1 MKKLG
6 VVYFLLFITIA
17 SLSSLQYSVELV
29 DTYGDGW
36 NGGSLTVNV
45 NGISV
50 LSGLTIESGGGPQ
63 NHNFEVTSGDLI
75 ETIYTAG
82 SWASENEYSIK
93 NEVNTVVAES
103 GSGGT
108 IPENISYNV
117 PLEGTPDPPLL
128 LAPTDSQVNCTN
140 PVNLTWTVDENTYIS
155 DIFIADN
162 PEFSQET
169 HLEDVVSPYQ
179 VTLEAGT
186 RYYWKVKAIGYN
198 GLDIESS
205 IFSFITEFDVI
216 NEFPYTEDFENQWY
230 NSPSAPVAWQQI
242 VVSGTNNW
250 EQSSTNPH
258 SGSYC
263 AKAPYH
269 INGGEHLL
277 ITPSFSMDENTTY
290 RLKFWLKGHGTYPTD
305 LKVQLGESNYNS
317 EEDFNIDLAYYVTGN
332 NMPTEW
338 TEETLEI
345 SGYNGNYSIAFRA
358 IDNDGLYV
366 YLDDVSFQEVSDS
379 ALVLIQ
385 PEAVNFGQCSL
396 NSSGESETI
405 TITNIGGDSAS
416 IQNIWL
422 ENSDLFTLTDSHTYP
437 YLLES
442 QNFITIDV
450 SPQTN
455 QEGIHQDILHIQ
467 EMNVGDVSSTTI
479 HDIIL
484 DVEIID
490 NTGDNHEN
498 PYLLT
503 YSSQIIENGSTTGFN
518 QSYDFCT
525 SPSVVYKLS
534 LEQAKIMDISLEG
547 TSWDTKLWVFDSYES
562 IAIAT
567 ASEDAWYYNDDEQNA
582 GQGGRTAPMKS
593 RDRATWSKMNPT
605 YCSQGDYYI
614 VISGFNNAFG
624 DYVMTLNLD
633 EFTIPESVTYLS
645 PENSSSDIDN
655 SGSLVWEDSQLA
667 DGYLVY
673 LSSDINFTGL
683 EGQDIQST
691 SYEFNNLD
699 YSTTYYWKVI
709 PYNSLGQT
717 EENIDTWSFTTIDDP
732 SLVLPISFD
741 FEGTLNIPEGI
752 TETNM
757 TLSGST
763 HGQTSNVLSK
773 NIYST
778 SSNAYLQF
786 ERMINITS
794 TSEIMFDYR
803 IVEYE
808 SPWPATTLVSGH
820 DYIEIQISED
830 EGNSFETVAS
840 INNDNHITS
849 TDMASYSLNIGE
861 YAGQSLIL
869 RLEMSWDNEND
880 YYIDL
885 DNFEFREPYPI
896 ILEAQANIGSINLT
910 WSPPTENARLRDLL
924 GYNVYRDNL
933 QINSIILSNTEY
945 DDSAIS
951 HGEIYEYYVEAL
963 YQDEV
968 SKESNRVQVFAMEYY
983 LEGEGTEENPYTV
996 EDLDDL
1002 YCLSITPP
1010 YWQTGLYIEQ
1020 MADIDASET
1029 QNWYEGLG
1037 FSPIGTYSDKFQA
1050 NYNGNGFVITN
1061 LFINSPETSRIG
1073 LFGEVYNGSVSN
1085 VGLINVS
1092 ITGDQNVGSLIGIA
1106 SYTNISKCFS
1116 LGSVSGTYSV
1126 GGLMGS
1132 CVWDSSLENSYSLV
1146 SVTSTNYRSGG
1157 LVGNTSSSV
1166 ISNCFSAGLVDGN
1179 TGVGGLV
1186 GESSS
1191 TITNCFWDTENS
1203 NQTTSEGGT
1212 GLPSNQMKD
1221 PLTYMNAGWD
1231 FSGESA
1237 NGEEDIWAI
1246 FGYDY
1251 PHLSSEFIAPPQNL
1265 TASLAIINE
1274 IHLTWSAP
1282 EPHLVSSR
1290 AILGYNVYRNDI
1302 QINESTIETT
1312 SFNDTNVQ
1320 NNQIYS
1326 YYVTAVF
1333 HEGQSIGSNTV
1344 EIDYS
1349 LLLGQGTENSPY
1361 LIQNLYDLF
1370 MLSQIVNYW
1379 SNNYHFEQ
1387 TTDIDASDT
1396 QDWDD
1401 GAGFSPIGSDDI
1413 PFTGNYNGNHYSIS
1427 NLYIDR
1433 VDTDNVG
1440 LFGKVY
1446 NAYLENISLIDV
1458 FIIARSRVGSLA
1470 GVSTNSDYYGCSAS
1484 GQLIVST
1491 QPVNNNSY
1499 SGGLIGR
1506 NSSSGAPS
1514 TISSCYTDVYITA
1527 TANANRIGGITG
1539 FMLSG
1544 WSDVTG
1550 YPMLIENCYSHGAC
1564 YGGDEI
1570 GGLVGVVQV
1579 HANGQLITIKDSYTT
1594 TDVNHDSMSGGVI
1607 GRRIGISETISC
1619 FWNDDT
1625 SGVISGVGDGD
1636 ETGIEEKTTEELQTL
1651 STFIDAGWDFQAE
1664 TANGQ
1669 EDYWTFVAY
1678 DYPHLAW
1685 EGYTNDL
1692 YPPALNLQ
1700 ASVEDGSIT
1709 LTWSRPQQQVLE
1721 SRAFLGY
1728 NVYRDSIQINTETV
1742 LERTYIDTDLV
1753 HDQTYNYYVRALYDE
1768 GESEASNSIDAQAIN
1783 HILSGQGTQSNPYLI
1798 NNITD
1803 LNVLSQKNIYW
1814 ASGTYIEQTA
1824 DIDASDTQNWD
1835 GGAGFSPIGTSHS
1848 NTFEGNYNG
1857 NNFVISSLYINR
1869 PSRNYVGFFGYNRNA
1884 TITNVCLED
1893 SEINGADRVGG
1904 LLGQVYEST
1913 ISNSH
1918 STGSVI
1924 GDTYVGGLVGCADR
1938 STISNSYS
1946 SGTINGDS
1954 AVGGLVGFINYS
1966 TISNSYSSGLISG
1979 DSGVGGVAG
1988 FAVFLTISNSYS
2000 SCLISGDSYV
2010 GGLVG
2015 DSAGNGETIEGNN
2028 SFWDT
2033 QTSNQNT
2040 SVGGGTGLTT
2050 AEMQTLSTYLDAGWD
2065 FQAETDNGTD
2075 DIWTFV
2081 ANDYPH
2087 LAWEGYETQ
2096 LTSPPINLQATVDDG
2111 IINLS
2116 WSPPQEQ
2123 ALASRAFLGYNVYR
2137 DSIQINTE
2145 AILDTL
2151 YTDTDLVQA
2160 QTYTYYVR
2168 ALYDEGESEASNTI
2182 DVQAVFYILAG
2193 QGTESSPYLIDN
2205 LLDLYILSQANT
2217 FWGPGTYIEQTA
2229 DIDASDTQNWDDGAG
2244 FSPIGNYDVPF
2255 KGVYNGNGFIINN
2268 LYISRSNI
2276 SYQGLFGEIRNSSIS
2291 QIGME
2296 NVNIHGNQVVGGLVG
2311 ITFYSDISKC
2321 YTTGTVNG
2329 LTTVGGL
2336 IGAVFH
2342 NTNLN
2347 NCCSYVD
2354 VHADNRFAGG
2364 LVGWLNQATITNC
2377 YSVGSVSSDSQ
2388 SGGLVGEIL
2397 TSTVNNSYWDTQTSN
2412 QTSSAGGTGLTT
2424 AEMQTLSTYLD
2435 AGWDFQAETD
2445 NGTDDIWTFVANDY
2459 PHLAWEGYT
2468 NELTSPP
2475 LNLQATIEDGSITLA
2490 WSPPQQQVLESRAF
2504 LGYNVYRDSIQI
2516 NTEVILDTLYSDTDL
2531 VHDQSYTYYVRALY
2545 DEGESEVSNSID
2557 AQAIYLFLSGQ
2568 GTQSNPYLINN
2579 LTDLYVLS
2587 QKNMYWASGTYIEQ
2601 TADIDASDTQYWDE
2615 GAGFSPIGTNNSEF
2629 KGYYNGNHYI
2639 ITNLYINRPEQ
2650 DYVGLFGNIRNA
2662 TMNNVGIEEAEINGY
2677 ESIGGL
2683 MGQAYDSTISNSY
2696 STGLVSGHLEIGGLV
2711 GYASETTISNSY
2723 TSVSVNGNSKIGGLL
2738 GFSTRSTINNSYS
2751 AGSVSG
2757 GADVGGLV
2765 GIGIIESFISNS
2777 YSVSAVNGEFRVGG
2791 LIGYS
2796 HDDTISNSYS
2806 AGSVSGLL
2814 YVGGLIGDYEY
2825 FSVSNSFW
2833 DVQTSNQTT
2842 SAGGTGLPTS
2852 QMQTLSTYLDAGWD
2866 FADEFYNGSEDIWTF
2881 VVNDYPH
2888 LTWEDSFVN
2897 AIFEADVTLQL
2908 VNQEIHFT
2916 STSTG
2921 LIHYYEWDFDNDGL
2935 IDSYDENPTYSY
2947 SQEGIYSVAL
2957 TVSNDNQ
2964 DSDTLILDDYI
2975 EIVACDI
2982 QAGLYAHYPFTS
2994 NANDESGNLLNADVY
3009 GASLTTDRFGNE
3021 DSAYAFDGVDDYID
3035 CPDGFTDF
3043 SNGITISYWSCQEA
3057 FNSWSRIIDFGN
3069 GSRSDNIIIT
3079 PAALGSNALQF
3090 QVYRGSSS
3098 SNIRLPNVIDL
3109 NNWSFWVAE
3118 IDASGYAKVYKNN
3131 VLIGQGNIG
3140 IPNNIERI
3148 NNYIGRS
3155 NWASDGYYQGKID
3168 DLRIY
3173 NRILFAQ
3180 EREELYNYSESIDS
3194 PTNVTISNLGNQI
3207 VLSWEAV
3214 AGATSYKIF
3223 ASELPN
3229 GEFVDVTAQGIF
3241 DGQASISNIPYS
3253 SKSNNNNG
3261 SARLRNNLSWI
3272 IDSNSGRKFYK
3283 IKAVQ

>member
-17 SLSSLQYSVELV
+17 SLSSLQYSAELV

-128 LAPTDSQVNCTN
+128 LAPTDTQVNCTN

-169 HLEDVVSPYQ
+169 HIADVSSPYQ
-179 VTLEAGT
+179 VTLETGT

-205 IFSFITEFDVI
+205 VFSFITEFDVI

-269 INGGEHLL
+269 INGGDHFL
-277 ITPSFSMDENTTY
+277 ISPSFALDGITDYELT
-290 RLKFWLKGHGTYPTD
+290 FWIKGHATYPTD
-305 LKVQLGESNYNS
+305 LQVLIAESSYSGS
-317 EEDFNIDLAYYVTGN
+317 ESFTDELAYYITGD

-366 YLDDVSFQEVSDS
+366 YLDDVMLRELSETAEIVVSPGTIDFGVCYLNQS
-379 ALVLIQ
+379 A
-385 PEAVNFGQCSL
+385 
-396 NSSGESETI
+396 ESETV
-405 TITNIGGDSAS
+405 TISNIGGDSAS
-416 IQNIWL
+416 ILNIWL
-422 ENSDLFTLTDSHTYP
+422 GSSDLFTLTDSHTYP

-442 QNFITIDV
+442 QNSITIAV
-450 SPQTN
+450 FPQTI
-455 QEGIHQDILHIQ
+455 QEGIHQDTLHIQ

-624 DYVMTLNLD
+624 DYVITLNLD

-673 LSSDINFTGL
+673 LSSDINFTSL
-683 EGQDIQST
+683 EGQDTQST

-830 EGNSFETVAS
+830 EGNSFETLAS

-933 QINSIILSNTEY
+933 QINSIIISDTEY

-951 HGEIYEYYVEAL
+951 HGEIYEYYVQAL

-983 LEGEGTEENPYTV
+983 LEGEGTEENPYLV

-1020 MADIDASET
+1020 TVNIDASET
-1029 QNWYEGLG
+1029 QTWYEGLG
-1037 FSPIGTYSDKFQA
+1037 LSPIGTYSDKFQA
-1050 NYNGNGFVITN
+1050 NYNGNGFVISN
-1061 LFINSPETSRIG
+1061 LFINRPETSRIG
-1073 LFGEVYNGSVSN
+1073 LFGEVSNGSVSN

-1092 ITGDQNVGSLIGIA
+1092 ITGDQNVGSLIGNV

-1116 LGSVSGTYSV
+1116 TGSVSGTYSV

-1132 CVWDSSLENSYSLV
+1132 CVWDSSLDNSYSLV
-1146 SVTSTNYRSGG
+1146 DVTSTNYRSGG

-1179 TGVGGLV
+1179 TGAGGLV
-1186 GESSS
+1186 GVSSS
-1191 TITNCFWDTENS
+1191 TITNCFWDTESS
-1203 NQTTSEGGT
+1203 NLTTSEGGT

-1231 FSGESA
+1231 FSGEIT
-1237 NGEEDIWAI
+1237 NGEEDIWV
-1246 FGYDY
+1246 FSGYDY

-1333 HEGQSIGSNTV
+1333 NEGQSIGSNTV
-1344 EIDYS
+1344 EVDYS
-1349 LLLGQGTENSPY
+1349 LLLGQGTESSPY
-1361 LIQNLYDLF
+1361 LIENLYDLF
-1370 MLSQIVNYW
+1370 MLSQIEDYW
-1379 SNNYHFEQ
+1379 ADNYHFEQ

-1396 QDWDD
+1396 QEWHD

-1527 TANANRIGGITG
+1527 TANAKRIGGITG

-1564 YGGDEI
+1564 YGDDEI

-1579 HANGQLITIKDSYTT
+1579 HANGQLITIKNSYTT
-1594 TDVNHDSMSGGVI
+1594 TYVDHDSMSGGVI
-1607 GRRIGISETISC
+1607 GRRIGVSETIGC

-1664 TANGQ
+1664 TTNGQ

-1700 ASVEDGSIT
+1700 ASVENGSIT

-1742 LERTYIDTDLV
+1742 LARTYIDTDLV
-1753 HDQTYNYYVRALYDE
+1753 HDQEYTYYVRALYDE
-1768 GESEASNSIDAQAIN
+1768 GESEASNTIEAQAIYL
-1783 HILSGQGTQSNPYLI
+1783 ILSGQGTQSNPYLI
-1798 NNITD
+1798 NELFD
-1803 LNVLSQKNIYW
+1803 LFVLSQNNNYW
-1814 ASGTYIEQTA
+1814 VAGTYIEQTA

-1835 GGAGFSPIGTSHS
+1835 DGAGFNPIGSGPS
-1848 NTFEGNYNG
+1848 LAFKGNYNG
-1857 NNFVISSLYINR
+1857 NNFVIDSLFINR
-1869 PSRNYVGFFGYNRNA
+1869 SSGVYIGLFGFVRNA
-1884 TITNVCLED
+1884 TIINISSENTQITGGSVTGGFVSYALE
-1893 SEINGADRVGG
+1893 STINNSYCIGSISGGDKVGG
-1904 LLGQVYEST
+1904 LIGYAQGVT
-1913 ISNSH
+1913 FNNSY
-1918 STGSVI
+1918 SIGSVS
-1924 GDTYVGGLVGCADR
+1924 GNEYVGGLVGSA
-1938 STISNSYS
+1938 S
-1946 SGTINGDS
+1946 SVDVNNCFSEVI
-1954 AVGGLVGFINYS
+1954 V
-1966 TISNSYSSGLISG
+1966 SGEG
-1979 DSGVGGVAG
+1979 
-1988 FAVFLTISNSYS
+1988 
-2000 SCLISGDSYV
+2000 YV
-2010 GGLVG
+2010 GGLIGTSNWSEVNNSYSIGNVNGVYSIGGLIGYFMFNSSINNSYSIASVVG
-2015 DSAGNGETIEGNN
+2015 DYNFGGLTGYNFDSVVNN

-2033 QTSNQNT
+2033 QTSNQTT
-2040 SVGGGTGLTT
+2040 SAGGTGLTT

-2065 FQAETDNGTD
+2065 FQVETDNGTD

-2096 LTSPPINLQATVDDG
+2096 LTSPPVNLTST
-2111 IINLS
+2111 LS
-2116 WSPPQEQ
+2116 DEVVELIWNKPLNQSV
-2123 ALASRAFLGYNVYR
+2123 SDRSFLGYNVYC
-2137 DSIQINTE
+2137 DGELLNETALS
-2145 AILDTL
+2145 DT
-2151 YTDTDLVQA
+2151 
-2160 QTYTYYVR
+2160 TYSYNFDESSLSNYEHSYYVT

-2182 DVQAVFYILAG
+2182 DVILLQLVLNG
-2193 QGTESSPYLIDN
+2193 QGSESNPYLIED
-2205 LLDLYILSQANT
+2205 LADLYILSKNNDY
-2217 FWGPGTYIEQTA
+2217 WGSQVFLEQTA
-2229 DIDASDTQNWDDGAG
+2229 DIDASNTQYWNDGAG
-2244 FSPIGNYDVPF
+2244 FSPIGYNFSNVF
-2255 KGVYNGNGFIINN
+2255 EGNFNGNYFVISSLYINRPNSDYIGLFGLTLEANLMNICIENADITGRNRVGGMIGYSSESTIIDCYLTGSVSGVDWVGGLAGITSHSVN
-2268 LYISRSNI
+2268 ISRSY
-2276 SYQGLFGEIRNSSIS
+2276 STAVVSGDSD
-2291 QIGME
+2291 
-2296 NVNIHGNQVVGGLVG
+2296 VGGLVG
-2311 ITFYSDISKC
+2311 HSDTVVTINQC
-2321 YTTGTVNG
+2321 YFSGDVIG
-2329 LTTVGGL
+2329 SIIVGGL
-2336 IGAVFH
+2336 VGSCEMVSTI
-2342 NTNLN
+2342 N
-2347 NCCSYVD
+2347 NSFSSGTVVC
-2354 VHADNRFAGG
+2354 AEFAGG
-2364 LVGWLNQATITNC
+2364 LVGILN
-2377 YSVGSVSSDSQ
+2377 Y
-2388 SGGLVGEIL
+2388 
-2397 TSTVNNSYWDTQTSN
+2397 
-2412 QTSSAGGTGLTT
+2412 TG
-2424 AEMQTLSTYLD
+2424 
-2435 AGWDFQAETD
+2435 
-2445 NGTDDIWTFVANDY
+2445 
-2459 PHLAWEGYT
+2459 
-2468 NELTSPP
+2468 
-2475 LNLQATIEDGSITLA
+2475 
-2490 WSPPQQQVLESRAF
+2490 
-2504 LGYNVYRDSIQI
+2504 
-2516 NTEVILDTLYSDTDL
+2516 
-2531 VHDQSYTYYVRALY
+2531 
-2545 DEGESEVSNSID
+2545 
-2557 AQAIYLFLSGQ
+2557 
-2568 GTQSNPYLINN
+2568 
-2579 LTDLYVLS
+2579 
-2587 QKNMYWASGTYIEQ
+2587 
-2601 TADIDASDTQYWDE
+2601 
-2615 GAGFSPIGTNNSEF
+2615 
-2629 KGYYNGNHYI
+2629 
-2639 ITNLYINRPEQ
+2639 
-2650 DYVGLFGNIRNA
+2650 
-2662 TMNNVGIEEAEINGY
+2662 
-2677 ESIGGL
+2677 
-2683 MGQAYDSTISNSY
+2683 
-2696 STGLVSGHLEIGGLV
+2696 
-2711 GYASETTISNSY
+2711 
-2723 TSVSVNGNSKIGGLL
+2723 
-2738 GFSTRSTINNSYS
+2738 TINNSYS
-2751 AGSVSG
+2751 
-2757 GADVGGLV
+2757 VGYVMDGL
-2765 GIGIIESFISNS
+2765 N
-2777 YSVSAVNGEFRVGG
+2777 NGG

-2796 HDDTISNSYS
+2796 QYS
-2806 AGSVSGLL
+2806 TVN
-2814 YVGGLIGDYEY
+2814 
-2825 FSVSNSFW
+2825 NSFW
-2833 DVQTSNQTT
+2833 DTQTSNQTT

-2866 FADEFYNGSEDIWTF
+2866 FADENDNGIDDIWTYLP
-2881 VVNDYPH
+2881 NEYPR
-2888 LTWEDSFVN
+2888 LTWEYNQVT
-2897 AIFEADVTLQL
+2897 AIFEANVTRQL
-2908 VNQEIHFT
+2908 VNQEINFT
-2916 STSTG
+2916 SNSIG
-2921 LIHYYEWDFDNDGL
+2921 NIDYWEWDFDNDGL

-2964 DSDTLILDDYI
+2964 DSDTLILEDYI
-2975 EIVACDI
+2975 EIVASDI

-3021 DSAYAFDGVDDYID
+3021 NSAYAFDGVDDYID
-3035 CPDGFTDF
+3035 CPDGFADF
-3043 SNGITISYWSCQEA
+3043 SNGITISYWSYQEA
-3057 FNSWSRIIDFGN
+3057 FNNWSRIIDFGN

-3098 SNIRLPNVIDL
+3098 SNIRLHNTISLDT
-3109 NNWSFWVAE
+3109 WSFWVAE
-3118 IDASGYAKVYKNN
+3118 INSSGYAKVYKDN

-3155 NWASDGYYQGKID
+3155 NWAADGYYQGKID

-3229 GEFVDVTAQGIF
+3229 GEFVDVTAQGFF